1 MKTFSFEIIFPDAQA
16 KRFEATSVT
25 LMTKA
30 GQITLLPGHADLIT
44 LTVKGNIRVK
54 TDAGE
59 QNLDTQGGM
68 LYVGNGSARLLT
80 LTSEK

>member
-1 MKTFSFEIIFPDAQA
+1 MKTFSFEIIFPDSPA
-16 KRFEATSVT
+16 KRFEATLVT